1 MEKLVQTLTAM
12 INTHSRLLDLAKEK
26 RTILVDGRVD
36 GLQSLVIKE
45 NSCVNEIKKLEQHR
59 KQFVQEYMT
68 QRGKLGHS
76 FTLEDCMEV
85 AEDSA
90 HKASIILQAKQLRQI
105 IQELSYI
112 NESNQQLIQTSLSY
126 IQYSIG
132 LHVRK
137 EPAIGYGPKSGKQYS
152 NLLDAKV

>member
-12 INTHSRLLDLAKEK
+12 IDAHSRLLDFAKEK

-36 GLQSLVIKE
+36 GLQNLVIKE
-45 NSCVNEIKKLEQHR
+45 NSCVNEIQKLEQHR
-59 KQFVQEYMT
+59 KQSVQEYMT

-76 FTLEDCMEV
+76 FTLEDCLEI
-85 AEDSA
+85 AEDSV
-90 HKASIILQAKQLRQI
+90 HKASIILLAKQLRQI
-105 IQELSYI
+105 IQELSHI

-126 IQYSIG
+126 IQYSFGI
-132 LHVRK
+132 HVRK
-137 EPAIGYGPKSGKQYS
+137 EPAIGYGPNAGKRYS